1 METLKIIEGLAAK
14 LGEIDGVTV
23 RLRNTRRAYPK
34 RRRS

>member
-23 RLRNTRRAYPK
+23 PTEYPQGISK